1 MIVWPLLSVLALAP
15 AEPPLAANAEPAA
28 PAQDAVTVQTR
39 LSPEP
44 SNVGDLLTYEVI
56 VAFPRGITVNLPTQ
70 LDFSPLH
77 LVDTQ
82 DSGPEATGASLR
94 KTFTLTLQH
103 FETGEASVPAFAL
116 TTVDASGAI
125 ETVPVPSKA
134 FVVEALLANEADPVR
149 KGEDEPVSIAYP
161 NERAEV
167 GIYATLAGILLALI
181 GWVVVRR
188 FLRQPKVKPAPPPI
202 PPHIVALS
210 ALDELEQGELMQDD
224 DLVPF
229 YLQLTEIAKG
239 YLEGRFGVPSLDR
252 TTEEIRRD
260 LIRRGD
266 TIAPL
271 SADEVIEFLQRSDLV
286 KFARFAPEED
296 EAGAALGEVR
306 GMVERSTASPKA
318 EPVAS
323 QAATAGT
330 AEHKPAKAEPANL
343 ASTVG
348 DAAQAE
354 PTQARPQ
361 RVDSPEPGPGPAE
374 DEDEDEDEEVRA

>member
-1 MIVWPLLSVLALAP
+1 MIGWTLVAALFLAP
-15 AEPPLAANAEPAA
+15 SPVAAGAADPAV
-28 PAQDAVTVQTR
+28 AQQAAVTVQTR

-44 SNVGDLLTYEVI
+44 SNVGDLLSYEVI
-56 VAFPRGITVNLPTQ
+56 VGFPRGITVNLPTQ

-77 LVDTQ
+77 LVETQ
-82 DSGPEATGASLR
+82 DSGPEVTGASMR

-103 FETGEASVPAFAL
+103 FETGEATVPAFSL

-125 ETVPVPSKA
+125 ETVAVPSKA
-134 FVVEALLANEADPVR
+134 FVVEALLANEADPTR
-149 KGEDEPVSIAYP
+149 KGEDDPVSVAYP

-202 PPHIVALS
+202 PPHVVALS
-210 ALDELEQGELMQDD
+210 ALDELEQGELMQEE

-260 LIRRGD
+260 LVRRGD
-266 TIAPL
+266 SIAPL

-286 KFARFAPEED
+286 KFARFSPEED
-296 EAGAALGEVR
+296 EAGSALVEVR
-306 GMVERSTASPKA
+306 GMVQRSTASPKA
-318 EPVAS
+318 EP
-323 QAATAGT
+323 
-330 AEHKPAKAEPANL
+330 PKAEPSKSEPAE
-343 ASTVG
+343 
-348 DAAQAE
+348 AE
-354 PTQARPQ
+354 PAK
-361 RVDSPEPGPGPAE
+361 PEPTKPEPSNEE
-374 DEDEDEDEEVRA
+374 DEGART

>member
-1 MIVWPLLSVLALAP
+1 MLWPLVTVLLLAP
-15 AEPPLAANAEPAA
+15 AGPSAPLEAVPAA
-28 PAQDAVTVQTR
+28 AQQAAVTVQTR

-77 LVDTQ
+77 LVETA

-103 FETGEASVPAFAL
+103 FGTGEASVPAFSL

-125 ETVPVPSKA
+125 ETVTVPPKS
-134 FVVEALLANEADPVR
+134 FVVEALLANEADPTR
-149 KGEDEPVSIAYP
+149 KGEDAPVSIAYP

-167 GIYATLAGILLALI
+167 GIYATLAGIFLALI

-188 FLRQPKVKPAPPPI
+188 LLRQPKVKPAPPPI
-202 PPHIVALS
+202 PPHVVALS
-210 ALDELEQGELMQDD
+210 ALDELEQGELMQED

-239 YLEGRFGVPSLDR
+239 YIEGRFGVPSLDR

-260 LIRRGD
+260 LVRRED
-266 TIAPL
+266 SIAPL

-286 KFARFAPEED
+286 KFARFSPEED
-296 EAGAALGEVR
+296 EAGTALGEVR
-306 GMVERSTASPKA
+306 GMVERSTASRKPGPPEVQRPTADPSEA
-318 EPVAS
+318 EPS
-323 QAATAGT
+323 MP
-330 AEHKPAKAEPANL
+330 ESPAEP
-343 ASTVG
+343 
-348 DAAQAE
+348 E
-354 PTQARPQ
+354 
-361 RVDSPEPGPGPAE
+361 PEPEPE
-374 DEDEDEDEEVRA
+374 DART

>member
-1 MIVWPLLSVLALAP
+1 MIGWSLAAALFLAAAPSPAPKGAPADPALA
-15 AEPPLAANAEPAA
+15 
-28 PAQDAVTVQTR
+28 QQSAVTVQTR

-44 SNVGDLLTYEVI
+44 SNVGDLLSYEVI
-56 VAFPRGITVNLPTQ
+56 VGFPRGITVNLPTQ

-77 LVDTQ
+77 LVETQ
-82 DSGPEATGASLR
+82 DSGPEVTGASMR

-103 FETGEASVPAFAL
+103 FATGEATVPAFSL

-134 FVVEALLANEADPVR
+134 FVVEALLANEADPTR
-149 KGEDEPVSIAYP
+149 KGEDDPVSLAYP

-167 GIYATLAGILLALI
+167 GIYATLAGILLALL
-181 GWVVVRR
+181 GWFVVRR
-188 FLRQPKVKPAPPPI
+188 FLRQPRVKPAPPPI
-202 PPHIVALS
+202 PPHVVALS
-210 ALDELEQGELMQDD
+210 ALDELEQGELMQED

-260 LIRRGD
+260 LVRRGD

-286 KFARFAPEED
+286 KFARFSPEED
-296 EAGAALGEVR
+296 EAGSALGEVR
-306 GMVERSTASPKA
+306 GMVQRSTATPKA
-318 EPVAS
+318 EPVKPNTPDAEPS
-323 QAATAGT
+323 KTQAPE
-330 AEHKPAKAEPANL
+330 AEPLKAEPAE
-343 ASTVG
+343 T
-348 DAAQAE
+348 E
-354 PTQARPQ
+354 PTQGESAKAESVEGESKPQ
-361 RVDSPEPGPGPAE
+361 PSE
-374 DEDEDEDEEVRA
+374 DESEEART

>member
-1 MIVWPLLSVLALAP
+1 MIAWPFVAMLLLAP
-15 AEPPLAANAEPAA
+15 EPAA
-28 PAQDAVTVQTR
+28 AAADTAPVQAEPEAVVTVQTR

-77 LVDTQ
+77 LVETQ

-103 FETGEASVPAFAL
+103 FATGESTVPAFSL

-125 ETVPVPSKA
+125 ETVRVPPKT

-149 KGEDEPVSIAYP
+149 KGEDDPVSIAYP
-161 NERAEV
+161 NDRAEI

-181 GWVVVRR
+181 GWFVVRR
-188 FLRQPKVKPAPPPI
+188 VMRKPKVQPAPPAI
-202 PPHIVALS
+202 PPHVLALS
-210 ALDELEQGELMQDD
+210 ALDELEQGELMQEE

-252 TTEEIRRD
+252 TTEEIRRE
-260 LIRRGD
+260 LLRRAD
-266 TIAPL
+266 SIAPL

-286 KFARFAPEED
+286 KFARFSPEED

-306 GMVERSTASPKA
+306 GMVERSTGSP
-318 EPVAS
+318 
-323 QAATAGT
+323 
-330 AEHKPAKAEPANL
+330 
-343 ASTVG
+343 
-348 DAAQAE
+348 
-354 PTQARPQ
+354 
-361 RVDSPEPGPGPAE
+361 SPEPRAPETPEPEPSEAAE
-374 DEDEDEDEEVRA
+374 PQQAQAPDSAAEEDPKARP

>member
-1 MIVWPLLSVLALAP
+1 MLWPLLTVLLLAP
-15 AEPPLAANAEPAA
+15 AEPPIAAGAA
-28 PAQDAVTVQTR
+28 PAAAQQDPVTVQTR

-77 LVDTQ
+77 LVETK

-103 FETGEASVPAFAL
+103 FQPGEATVPAFAL

-125 ETVPVPSKA
+125 ETVSVPAKS
-134 FVVEALLANEADPVR
+134 FVVEALLANEVDPVR
-149 KGEDEPVSIAYP
+149 KGEDDPVSIAYP

-202 PPHIVALS
+202 PPHVVALS
-210 ALDELEQGELMQDD
+210 ALDELEQGELMQED

-266 TIAPL
+266 SIAPL

-286 KFARFAPEED
+286 KFARFSPEED
-296 EAGAALGEVR
+296 EAGTALGEVR
-306 GMVERSTASPKA
+306 GMVERSTATRTPEPPTAKVAPVPQEVA
-318 EPVAS
+318 EP
-323 QAATAGT
+323 
-330 AEHKPAKAEPANL
+330 EPEPEL
-343 ASTVG
+343 APG
-348 DAAQAE
+348 PE
-354 PTQARPQ
+354 PEPEPEDKEARP
-361 RVDSPEPGPGPAE
+361 
-374 DEDEDEDEEVRA
+374 

>member
-1 MIVWPLLSVLALAP
+1 MIAWSAWSLVSVLLLAP
-15 AEPPLAANAEPAA
+15 ADPSVAADAVPVSA
-28 PAQDAVTVQTR
+28 PQPAVTVQTR

-82 DSGPEATGASLR
+82 DSGPEATGTSLR

-103 FETGEASVPAFAL
+103 FETGEASVPAFPL

-125 ETVPVPSKA
+125 ETITVPSKA
-134 FVVEALLANEADPVR
+134 FVVEALLANEADPSR
-149 KGEDEPVSIAYP
+149 KGEDDPVSIAYP
-161 NERAEV
+161 NERAEI

-181 GWVVVRR
+181 GWVVIRR

-202 PPHIVALS
+202 PPHVVALS
-210 ALDELEQGELMQDD
+210 ALEELEQGQLMRED

-239 YLEGRFGVPSLDR
+239 YLQDRFGVPSLDR

-260 LIRRGD
+260 LVRRAHS
-266 TIAPL
+266 IAPL

-286 KFARFAPEED
+286 KFARFSPEDD
-296 EAGAALGEVR
+296 EATVALTEVR
-306 GMVERSTASPKA
+306 GMVERSTPSKPDASKAAPQHPAPNEAAPSVVETETETDPETDPEPEPEPKSEEASP
-318 EPVAS
+318 
-323 QAATAGT
+323 
-330 AEHKPAKAEPANL
+330 
-343 ASTVG
+343 
-348 DAAQAE
+348 
-354 PTQARPQ
+354 
-361 RVDSPEPGPGPAE
+361 
-374 DEDEDEDEEVRA
+374 

>member
-1 MIVWPLLSVLALAP
+1 MIAWPLLSLLVLAP
-15 AEPPLAANAEPAA
+15 AEPALAAGVEP
-28 PAQDAVTVQTR
+28 PASQQDAVTVQTR

-44 SNVGDLLTYEVI
+44 SNVGDLLTYEVL

-103 FETGEASVPAFAL
+103 FETGEGTVPAFSL

-125 ETVPVPSKA
+125 ETVRVPPKA

-149 KGEDEPVSIAYP
+149 KGEDDPVSISYP
-161 NERAEV
+161 NERAEI

-181 GWVVVRR
+181 GWIVVRR

-202 PPHIVALS
+202 PPHVVALS
-210 ALDELEQGELMQDD
+210 ALDELEHGDLMQGD

-266 TIAPL
+266 SIAPL
-271 SADEVIEFLQRSDLV
+271 SADEVIDFLQRSDLV
-286 KFARFAPEED
+286 KFARFSPED
-296 EAGAALGEVR
+296 DAADSALGEVR
-306 GMVERSTASPKA
+306 GMVERSIATPKA
-318 EPVAS
+318 EPATPEPVAGPSPRIDAAKPEFAQEEEPTGGHVGLDEPENAEPS
-323 QAATAGT
+323 QAGPVDIESAGES
-330 AEHKPAKAEPANL
+330 A
-343 ASTVG
+343 
-348 DAAQAE
+348 
-354 PTQARPQ
+354 
-361 RVDSPEPGPGPAE
+361 
-374 DEDEDEDEEVRA
+374 DEEARG

>member
-1 MIVWPLLSVLALAP
+1 MLWPLVSVLLLAP
-15 AEPPLAANAEPAA
+15 AQPSAAADADPMAA
-28 PAQDAVTVQTR
+28 QQAAVTVQTR

-77 LVDTQ
+77 LVETR

-103 FETGEASVPAFAL
+103 FETGEATVPAFSL

-125 ETVPVPSKA
+125 ETVTVPSKS
-134 FVVEALLANEADPVR
+134 FVVEALLANEVDPSR
-149 KGEDEPVSIAYP
+149 KGEDDPVSVAYP

-202 PPHIVALS
+202 PPHVVALS
-210 ALDELEQGELMQDD
+210 ALDELEQGELMQED

-239 YLEGRFGVPSLDR
+239 YIEGRFGVPSLDR

-260 LIRRGD
+260 LVRRAES
-266 TIAPL
+266 IAPL
-271 SADEVIEFLQRSDLV
+271 SADEVIDFLQRSDLV

-306 GMVERSTASPKA
+306 GMVERSTASRTPEPPAATHPPAAPSNA
-318 EPVAS
+318 EPS
-323 QAATAGT
+323 M
-330 AEHKPAKAEPANL
+330 
-343 ASTVG
+343 
-348 DAAQAE
+348 
-354 PTQARPQ
+354 
-361 RVDSPEPGPGPAE
+361 PEPELEPEPEPEPE
-374 DEDEDEDEEVRA
+374 DARS